1 MIFGRFKEIFLSS
14 FLYKK
19 VIETESRKKHLYN
32 IEKIREVVLKSRPTW
47 TFESIASSLFFGVA
61 TTRLASITSQNLNGA
76 LSGLHATLTTFR
88 AFGPLSVVGPLT
100 IYGSTLTKKNQIKY
114 FGALKKSGK
123 FILTETKGKASW
135 S

>member
-19 VIETESRKKHLYN
+19 VIETESRKSICTTLK
-32 IEKIREVVLKSRPTW
+32 KIREVGLKSRPTW

-88 AFGPLSVVGPLT
+88 AFRPLSVVGPLA
-100 IYGSTLTKKNQIKY
+100 IYGSTLTKKNQMKY
-114 FGALKKSGK
+114 FGALKNIGK
-123 FILTETKGKASW
+123 FFLTETKGKAS
-135 S
+135 